1 MSQPNCNVSF
11 LPFDESGTFTGQL
24 GRYSGGSSY
33 DRSIYNE
40 LFNGDGTF
48 SRVLSKVAYIIVN
61 PRLNICLLG
70 HANEFIKYMIEER
83 NCKDDGLIQRLLCN
97 APMPIFLTM
106 EIIKLARETIV
117 HYSLTVFMFIIF
129 KYHQRYIK
137 VDNSEEIKQTNFV
150 YKFDD
155 EAENEVI
162 KYYSKCRSI
171 SQRFNNI
178 DSFLV

>member
-1 MSQPNCNVSF
+1 MSQPNCNVTF

-48 SRVLSKVAYIIVN
+48 SRVLSKISYIIVN

-97 APMPIFLTM
+97 APMPPFLSM
-106 EIIKLARETIV
+106 EKIKIAREITLP
-117 HYSLTVFMFIIF
+117 YSLTVLLYII
-129 KYHQRYIK
+129 QRYHKRCSK
-137 VDNSEEIKQTNFV
+137 VNNTEESVEVNVV

-155 EAENEVI
+155 EAEIEVI
-162 KYYSKCRSI
+162 KYYSQCRSI
-171 SQRFNNI
+171 SQKYNNI

>member
-48 SRVLSKVAYIIVN
+48 SRVLSKVSYIIVN

-97 APMPIFLTM
+97 APMPLFLSM
-106 EIIKLARETIV
+106 ELIKIAREKELN
-117 HYSLTVFMFIIF
+117 YSLTLLLYII
-129 KYHQRYIK
+129 QRFHKRENK
-137 VDNSEEIKQTNFV
+137 VDNCEETVQVNFL
-150 YKFDD
+150 YKFDL
-155 EAENEVI
+155 EASVEVI
-162 KYYSKCRSI
+162 QYYSKCRNI
-171 SQRFNNI
+171 SQKFNNI